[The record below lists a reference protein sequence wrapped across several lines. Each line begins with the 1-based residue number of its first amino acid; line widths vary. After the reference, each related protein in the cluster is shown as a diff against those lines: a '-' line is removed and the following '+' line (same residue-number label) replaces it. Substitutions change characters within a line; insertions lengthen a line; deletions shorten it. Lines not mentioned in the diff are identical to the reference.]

1 MNNKRHQW
9 IIYIIASVIA
19 LTIAVQVY
27 WNYREYQINKEQLI
41 TKVRSSIDTSVDYYF
56 AELTKSSFIT
66 LTSIDSTNSKKKSDT
81 IKLKTKSRRLMFKKI
96 DSTLSD
102 LTEKDSTK
110 VFLFNKGNHK
120 FGMNDGKGFN
130 FFRNPK
136 FFAQN
141 IDSIISKVVVSF
153 SRDTLDLN
161 KLNTH
166 IAKEFE
172 RQNIQVKYALNF
184 TYHKRVDYDNIETK
198 TQSLNIENFPKNH
211 LTVET
216 KSHYLPYRSKLEL
229 FFTNTTANI
238 LTESLISI
246 LLSFLLSAS
255 TIASI
260 IYLLHTINKQKQLA
274 EVKNDLIS
282 NITHEFKTPI
292 ATIATV
298 LEAMKNFNVLED
310 KEKSKKYVGMATSQT
325 KKLHLMVDKLLETA
339 TLKQEEIELTKEPIV
354 INQLL
359 ENIVE
364 KYRLVNPEK
373 EFVFDNKNGDI
384 TLIAD
389 AFHFENAISNI
400 IDNAIKYGG
409 NTISTKQ
416 NKTEKGVEIF
426 IWDNGTGIPKKQKN
440 KVFEQFYRIPTGNT
454 HNVKGFGI
462 GLYYTKKIIEK
473 LNGTISISYN
483 KKNETVFKIEL
494 LND

>member
-19 LTIAVQVY
+19 LTIAVQIY

-41 TKVRSSIDTSVDYYF
+41 TKVRSSIDTSVEDYF

-66 LTSIDSTNSKKKSDT
+66 LTSIDSINSKKKSDT

-120 FGMNDGKGFN
+120 FGMNDSKGFN
-130 FFRNPK
+130 FFRNPR
-136 FFAQN
+136 FFTQN
-141 IDSIISKVVVSF
+141 IDSIISKVMVSF

-166 IAKEFE
+166 ITKEFE
-172 RQNIQVKYALNF
+172 RQNIHVKYALNF
-184 TYHKRVDYDNIETK
+184 TYHKRIDYDNIETK

-216 KSHYLPYRSKLEL
+216 KSHYLPFRSKLEL

-238 LTESLISI
+238 LKESLISI

-260 IYLLHTINKQKQLA
+260 IYLLHIINKQKQLA

-310 KEKSKKYVGMATSQT
+310 KEKSEKYVVMATAQT

-364 KYRLVNPEK
+364 KYRLLNPEK

-384 TLIAD
+384 TIIAD

-409 NTISTKQ
+409 NTISTEQ

-426 IWDNGTGIPKKQKN
+426 IWDNGTGIPKNQKN

-454 HNVKGFGI
+454 HNIKGFGI

-473 LNGTISISYN
+473 HNGTIYISYN